1 VTVYWTNEALEEVAE
16 IRDYLLENAPSYA
29 EQIIASFFEQAEQ
42 LSNFPKMGRPYRKG
56 ELPQIRELLV
66 GTYRITYYVG
76 LNQLD
81 IMTVRHQAQNR

>member
-1 VTVYWTNEALEEVAE
+1 MTAYWTNEALEEVAE
-16 IRDYLLENAPSYA
+16 IRDYLLANAPNHA
-29 EQIIASFFEQAEQ
+29 EQVIASFFDHAEQ

-56 ELPQIRELLV
+56 ELPQVRELLV
-66 GTYRITYYVG
+66 GAYRITYYAG